1 VTLTAFSVIVVSA
14 LVGGTIRAADLYGGT
29 RHVQAAAQ
37 EWVDQSTGAWE
48 LQSVVRNGNVIT
60 VTLLGSGDAEAA
72 STTPVNDDTGK
83 LLKSLRSEGIDVDVQ
98 FVSGSRATIN

>member
-1 VTLTAFSVIVVSA
+1 
-14 LVGGTIRAADLYGGT
+14 
-29 RHVQAAAQ
+29 
-37 EWVDQSTGAWE
+37 
-48 LQSVVRNGNVIT
+48 VRNGNVIT